1 MVYDLFSFRAASF
14 TFSGFCLS
22 RKRWRRGVWGCGVA
36 GAVRLQ
42 NCLIIKCKKRS
53 RQREKERGREDRV
66 GGRYAEWARDRD
78 KVFVEGH
85 TRSLKVS
92 NALEVVDSLA
102 ISLALPVAIVAFAL
116 CIFLFLLLLFF
127 SYLFCTV
134 HWACCCCFCLHCCC
148 RYCILFICVCV
159 CVKNLLLCV
168 FIFRHCL
175 YECVCV
181 LCKVKV
187 IKLYAQFILH
197 SPHRQQQKQQQLS
210 RKNRHEIIV

>member
-1 MVYDLFSFRAASF
+1 
-14 TFSGFCLS
+14 
-22 RKRWRRGVWGCGVA
+22 
-36 GAVRLQ
+36 
-42 NCLIIKCKKRS
+42 
-53 RQREKERGREDRV
+53 
-66 GGRYAEWARDRD
+66 
-78 KVFVEGH
+78 
-85 TRSLKVS
+85 VS

-168 FIFRHCL
+168 FIFWHCFSV
-175 YECVCV
+175 CVCCAKSKW
-181 LCKVKV
+181 LNFMRNLFCIHHIGNNKNSSSLAEKTGTKLLFNANLAHVKCGIRKAGCQNRV
-187 IKLYAQFILH
+187 YRFGFY
-197 SPHRQQQKQQQLS
+197 SRQV
-210 RKNRHEIIV
+210 R